1 MQSTQELPCSGV
13 KIRNGVTAERGV
25 SLISV
30 VQLIFVDVEAT
41 GEVKWVVHARRET
54 AIVTLDA
61 VEIVLMGSHEC
72 HLNRSTDFSQL
83 YHQQRRENLTS

>member
-13 KIRNGVTAERGV
+13 KTRNGVTAERGV

-30 VQLIFVDVEAT
+30 VQLIFADVEAT
-41 GEVKWVVHARRET
+41 GEVKWVVHARRGA

-61 VEIVLMGSHEC
+61 GEIVLMELSC

-83 YHQQRRENLTS
+83 CHQQRRENLTS